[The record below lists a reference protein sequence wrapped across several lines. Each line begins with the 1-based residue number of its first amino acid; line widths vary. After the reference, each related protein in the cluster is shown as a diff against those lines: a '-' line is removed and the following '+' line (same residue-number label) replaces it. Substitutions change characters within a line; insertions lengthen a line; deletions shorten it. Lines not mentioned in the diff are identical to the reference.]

1 MIAIPLIFRRLTADD
16 CADEVAADS
25 RINALRAKL
34 NVIENKKLTE
44 DYFDPNKRYIGN
56 SIEVFFKEAPVQEN
70 SLSTTQLDTVVAGK
84 KVFQRCWQNRSPP

>member
-34 NVIENKKLTE
+34 NVIENKKLTNAFSSVKPFSCTE
-44 DYFDPNKRYIGN
+44 
-56 SIEVFFKEAPVQEN
+56 S
-70 SLSTTQLDTVVAGK
+70 SL
-84 KVFQRCWQNRSPP
+84 NY